1 MQESDKGGDI
11 HGKWIIKGS
20 IGHMKDF
27 SLYLEQ
33 PSKSKLDWRE
43 DKVAVICQL
52 GSFCHAAEDGD
63 LKQTGILQMEKSDW
77 I

>member
-11 HGKWIIKGS
+11 HGKLIKKGS
-20 IGHMKDF
+20 VGPMKDF

-43 DKVAVICQL
+43 DKVAVRCQL

-63 LKQTGILQMEKSDW
+63 SKQTGILQMEKSDW
-77 I
+77 T